1 MGIHYICIPL
11 LLSGIIYSK
20 VPDFVADY
28 DDYEVCE
35 GDACMYKYVFLW
47 LEKTVQVPN
56 RSVTY
61 AESDYF
67 DVNTVGLLADCA
79 PSLSLGDIA
88 THAKSCDDVEW
99 KYRCACNYRKNGWLG
114 EDGVTVKDT
123 LDKDFD
129 EIAGVSKNILKCLGW
144 DGVDDYFDYDYLEE
158 SGEKGVR
165 QKREVQSNIP
175 KFLIQGNHNRKK
187 RSSSKRNQKRKQ
199 QNKQKGSKRSKGG
212 NRKAGRKGRRKTKRE
227 KNHKNKQGQRSSE
240 KKRKIS
246 RKNQKRRKKIERN
259 VSNIN
264 RKKDKKANKEKKKDK
279 QKKKKE
285 RKILKKIGYKA
296 MPSKEILNKLRCVER
311 AIEFG
316 LEECGKEIFQEI
328 WN

>member
-1 MGIHYICIPL
+1 MAICIPL
-11 LLSGIIYSK
+11 LLSGIVCSK

-56 RSVTY
+56 RSATY

-67 DVNTVGLLADCA
+67 DVNIVGLLADCA

-99 KYRCACNYRKNGWLG
+99 KYRRACNYRKNGWLG

-144 DGVDDYFDYDYLEE
+144 DGVDDYFDYYYYDYYGNYDYDYDYLEE
-158 SGEKGVR
+158 SGEKGAITTER
-165 QKREVQSNIP
+165 KEVQQKETKKGSN
-175 KFLIQGNHNRKK
+175 KTNRKEVK
-187 RSSSKRNQKRKQ
+187 EA
-199 QNKQKGSKRSKGG
+199 
-212 NRKAGRKGRRKTKRE
+212 NRRR
-227 KNHKNKQGQRSSE
+227 
-240 KKRKIS
+240 
-246 RKNQKRRKKIERN
+246 
-259 VSNIN
+259 
-264 RKKDKKANKEKKKDK
+264 
-279 QKKKKE
+279 
-285 RKILKKIGYKA
+285 
-296 MPSKEILNKLRCVER
+296 
-311 AIEFG
+311 
-316 LEECGKEIFQEI
+316 
-328 WN
+328 

>member
-1 MGIHYICIPL
+1 MFECG
-11 LLSGIIYSK
+11 
-20 VPDFVADY
+20 
-28 DDYEVCE
+28 VCE

-67 DVNTVGLLADCA
+67 DVNIVGLLADCA

-99 KYRCACNYRKNGWLG
+99 KYRRACNYRKNGWLG

-144 DGVDDYFDYDYLEE
+144 DGVDDYFDYYYDYYGNYDYDYDYLEE
-158 SGEKGVR
+158 SGAKEVR

-175 KFLIQGNHNRKK
+175 EFLIQGNHSRKK
-187 RSSSKRNQKRKQ
+187 RSSTKRNQKRKQ

-212 NRKAGRKGRRKTKRE
+212 NRKAGRKGRRKIKRE
-227 KNHKNKQGQRSSE
+227 KNHKNKHGQRSSE
-240 KKRKIS
+240 KKRKTS

-259 VSNIN
+259 LSKIN
-264 RKKDKKANKEKKKDK
+264 RKKDKKAKQEKKK
-279 QKKKKE
+279 E
-285 RKILKKIGYKA
+285 GKILKKIAYKA
-296 MPSKEILNKLRCVER
+296 MPSKEVLNKLRCVER
-311 AIEFG
+311 A
-316 LEECGKEIFQEI
+316 
-328 WN
+328 

>member
-1 MGIHYICIPL
+1 
-11 LLSGIIYSK
+11 
-20 VPDFVADY
+20 
-28 DDYEVCE
+28 
-35 GDACMYKYVFLW
+35 MYKYVFLW

-67 DVNTVGLLADCA
+67 DVNIVGLLADCA

-99 KYRCACNYRKNGWLG
+99 KYRRACNYRKNGWLG

-144 DGVDDYFDYDYLEE
+144 DGVDDYFDYYYDYYGNYDYDYDYLEE

-175 KFLIQGNHNRKK
+175 EFLIQGNNNRKK
-187 RSSSKRNQKRKQ
+187 RSSTKRNQKRKQ
-199 QNKQKGSKRSKGG
+199 KNKQTGSKRSKGG

-227 KNHKNKQGQRSSE
+227 KNHKNKHGKKSSE
-240 KKRKIS
+240 KKRKTS

-264 RKKDKKANKEKKKDK
+264 RKKDKKANKDKKRDK
-279 QKKKKE
+279 QEKKKE